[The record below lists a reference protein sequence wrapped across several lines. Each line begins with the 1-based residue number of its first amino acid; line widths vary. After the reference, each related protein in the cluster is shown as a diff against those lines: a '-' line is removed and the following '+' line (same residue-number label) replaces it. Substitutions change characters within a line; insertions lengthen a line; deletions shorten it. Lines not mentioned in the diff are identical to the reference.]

1 MITILL
7 ADDHTLFRQG
17 LRRLL
22 EMEEDIR
29 VVSEV
34 GSGQAAH
41 RAAMSLH
48 PDVVLMDLS
57 MPDGD
62 GLQATESILRDCPN
76 IKILVLTMHQEEEIV
91 LQALRLGAQGYM
103 LKDAES
109 QELVKA
115 IRAIQQGN
123 NFLSPV
129 AITRVVQKL
138 RHMNGGIPGKAKL
151 GKADL
156 EVLELLAQGLSNQ
169 EIARRLFLSEKT
181 IRNRLSSLFQ
191 KLQVKNRTEAAL
203 LAIKEGLTP
212 AGPLTR

>member
-1 MITILL
+1 MIRVLL
-7 ADDHTLFRQG
+7 ADDHVLFRQG

-29 VVSEV
+29 VVGEV
-34 GSGQAAH
+34 GTGQAAH
-41 RAAMSLH
+41 GAAVNLQ
-48 PDVVLMDLS
+48 PDVALIDMS

-62 GLQATESILRDCPN
+62 GLQATQSIVRDCPRTR
-76 IKILVLTMHQEEEIV
+76 ILILTMHQEEDMV
-91 LQALRLGAQGYM
+91 LQALRLGAHGYI

-109 QELVKA
+109 QELVQA
-115 IRAIQQGN
+115 IRAVQQGN

-129 AITRVVQKL
+129 ATTRVVQRL
-138 RHMNGGIPGKAKL
+138 RRADDTSPAKPRL

-156 EVLELLAQGLSNQ
+156 QVLELLALGLSNR

-181 IRNRLSSLFQ
+181 IRNRLSSIFQ